1 MPENIFIP
9 LPHFNRVQVDLKEK
23 VKIQISFIRKKKNFE
38 AEWIGTILGQ
48 RKEIQKFENKL
59 DYIHDQTLSKKVKGL
74 GT

>member
-1 MPENIFIP
+1 MPEYIFIP
-9 LPHFNRVQVDLKEK
+9 LPHFNRVQLDKKK
-23 VKIQISFIRKKKNFE
+23 VKIQISFIRKKNFE